1 MFSIALYYGIT
12 LDELKAANPEV
23 NPNAMS
29 LGTVL
34 LIPVTPTAPS
44 SQRTPASGLTPAAA
58 DGSVVIMG
66 EPVCYPEPLGG
77 VY

>member
-44 SQRTPASGLTPAAA
+44 SQRTPLQVLLRQLLTA
-58 DGSVVIMG
+58 
-66 EPVCYPEPLGG
+66 LW
-77 VY
+77 